1 MTAAMITHIDA
12 AIAALPHDNS
22 PLVPRGSQARRDYLD
37 LQTMLRRAPAKAKMI
52 EQSEEK

>member
-22 PLVPRGSQARRDYLD
+22 PLVPRGSQARRNYLD
-37 LQTMLRRAPAKAKMI
+37 VKQLLLRAKAKLVTM
-52 EQSEEK
+52 ERAKL

>member
-1 MTAAMITHIDA
+1 MTAAMLTHIDA

-22 PLVPRGSQARRDYLD
+22 PLVPRGSQARRNYLD
-37 LQTMLRRAPAKAKMI
+37 LQTMLRRALAKAKMI